1 MEILK
6 HRDDR
11 EFVWKYEFHCSCG
24 CQFIADHTEIA
35 EREKCING
43 RLWAIC
49 PECGKKIEPIDR
61 DGWKEIKEGYNSKS
75 SNMDGIEL
83 IRKERERQI
92 NVEGYNAEHDDAEKA
107 DSLSTAGAIYAL
119 PWNIRTIINATRY
132 WPWDKSFYKPSKS
145 DHTDARIKELVKA
158 GALIAAEIDRLKRNN
173 GK

>member
-11 EFVWKYEFHCSCG
+11 EFVWKYQFRCSCG
-24 CQFIADHTEIA
+24 CQFIANHTEIA
-35 EREKCING
+35 EREKCIDG

-61 DGWKEIKEGYNSKS
+61 YGWKEIISKS
-75 SNMDGIEL
+75 SNMDGVEL

-92 NVEGYNAEHDDAEKA
+92 NVEGYNAEHDDREKVGA
-107 DSLSTAGAIYAL
+107 LSTAGAIYAL
-119 PWNIRTIINATRY
+119 PLNLRTIMNATEY

-173 GK
+173 EK